1 MLCEL
6 RVTLLSNTPVIG
18 FEITPTVTVTCRGS
32 LVVPPHSV
40 KFEWYRKQD
49 QTVTSTCCVHHSE
62 IATFQCMCCVMLKVP
77 VKDSYYCS
85 KRCFSETWVDHQ
97 ARHKQAAETLSKL
110 TDGSWLSTS
119 SWFAYENRGL
129 VDAMETVVERE
140 GRSWIKVGSSKT
152 YIPSADDFGCIL
164 RLESIATDST
174 EGNPLAPTNII
185 LTCPVISAAHPRPRC
200 LIKFM
205 PQEGPSNFNLELQ
218 SSADGT
224 FNVLSYNV
232 LSQLYAYYI
241 RYCDSWAL
249 MWEYRRHNLLREIIE
264 YQADIL
270 CLQEVQSDHFENF
283 FEPELVKCG
292 YSVLYREKTNKM
304 YTSSGLAIDGC
315 ATFFHRRRFK
325 EIKRYELEYAKV
337 ASSVVSTLDIEKK
350 NDAQIRLAK
359 DNVALVVILEKIN
372 TDSDTSHPRICVAN
386 THIHAQPLHS
396 DVKLWQVATLINGL
410 EKIAKSDIPVI
421 LCGDLNSLPGSAPY
435 NLVVMGKVESDH
447 QDMAEDPYGV
457 FQHLVFKHS
466 LHLVSAYASAS
477 GMFLEQQQRNI
488 DPKTNEPTFTNFTQ
502 QFRGTLDYIFYTAD
516 SLKVEGLLELLDLET
531 VTKYTALPSPEW
543 SSDHVALMANFS
555 FKPFCRQKDVKLPDT
570 LW

>member
-1 MLCEL
+1 MQCEL
-6 RVTLLSNTPVIG
+6 RVTLLSKTPVVG
-18 FEITPTVTVTCRGS
+18 CEITPAATLTCRGS
-32 LVVPPHSV
+32 FGVPLHSV
-40 KFEWYRKQD
+40 KFEWYREQD
-49 QTVTSTCCVHHSE
+49 QTVTSTCCVHNSE

-77 VKDSYYCS
+77 VKESYYCS
-85 KRCFSETWVDHQ
+85 KRCFSDTWVKHQ
-97 ARHKQAAETLSKL
+97 ARHKRAAETLSKL
-110 TDGSWLSTS
+110 TDGSWLPTS
-119 SWFAYENRGL
+119 SWFAYENRDL
-129 VDAMETVVERE
+129 VDSMETVVERE
-140 GRSWIKVGSSKT
+140 GRSWIRVGSSKT
-152 YIPSADDFGCIL
+152 YIPSADDFGYIL
-164 RLESIATDST
+164 RLESTATDST

-185 LTCPVISAAHPRPRC
+185 LTCPVISAAEPRPRC
-200 LIKFM
+200 LIKFI
-205 PQEGPSNFNLELQ
+205 PQEGPRNFNLERQ

-232 LSQLYAYYI
+232 LAQLYAYYI
-241 RYCDSWAL
+241 RYSESWAIL
-249 MWEYRRHNLLREIIE
+249 WEYRRHNLLREIIE

-304 YTSSGLAIDGC
+304 YTGCGLAIDGC
-315 ATFFHRRRFK
+315 ATFFHRGRFK

-337 ASSVVSTLDIEKK
+337 ASSVVSTLNIEKK

-372 TDSDTSHPRICVAN
+372 TDSDTSHPRLCVAN
-386 THIHAQPLHS
+386 THIHAQALHS

-410 EKIAKSDIPVI
+410 EKIGKSDIPVI

-435 NLVVMGKVESDH
+435 NLLVMGKVDSDH

-466 LHLVSAYASAS
+466 LHLMSAYASAS
-477 GMFLEQQQRNI
+477 GMFLEQQWRNI
-488 DPKTNEPTFTNFTQ
+488 DPKTHEPTFTHFSP

-516 SLKVEGLLELLDLET
+516 SLKVEGLLELLDLES

-543 SSDHVALMANFS
+543 SSDHIALMAKFS
-555 FKPFCRQKDVKLPDT
+555 FKSFCREKEVELPET